1 MILFLVIGNAFE
13 GKLFG
18 VSAQT
23 WYMVNMGVFGAT
35 GAVLGIGAR
44 IADER
49 DRGWNRQLRLT
60 PLPPLG
66 YVMGKVLTGMLV
78 ALPALA
84 LVCLAGALTGEV
96 HLSTLQWAQVIG
108 LGWLAIL
115 PMAVVGVGLGYFSS
129 GDNAQAVNGG
139 TIMLMSM
146 FGGIWFPI
154 TAASPQWMQT
164 DGARHADVLDHADHP
179 GTADARLAG
188 AGWLAGAR
196 RLGRDRRPARR
207 ARVPTRRPARCV
219 TDTVRAMAR
228 TLRSRSADAADD
240 DQLPD
245 REAAEHVLA
254 GRNTPRWRLAGALW
268 LVFLADA
275 VVQVLTRDQ
284 SVFLKVVGLLG
295 IATFCAA
302 YILVPPYLFEQSA
315 A

>member
-1 MILFLVIGNAFE
+1 MTTTYLLTELRRIFRNPRYLFFTIGIPVILFLVIGNAFE
-13 GKLFG
+13 GNLFG

-35 GAVLGIGAR
+35 GAVIGIGAR

-84 LVCLAGALTGEV
+84 LVCMAGALTGEV
-96 HLSTLQWAQVIG
+96 HLSTLQWVQLIG

-154 TAASPQWMQT
+154 TAASPLWMQLT
-164 DGARHADVLDHADHP
+164 AYAMPTYWITQITRAPLTHNWPVLGGWVVLGVWVAI
-179 GTADARLAG
+179 GARLA
-188 AGWLAGAR
+188 AR
-196 RLGRDRRPARR
+196 GYRRDDLR
-207 ARVPTRRPARCV
+207 AA
-219 TDTVRAMAR
+219 
-228 TLRSRSADAADD
+228 
-240 DQLPD
+240 
-245 REAAEHVLA
+245 
-254 GRNTPRWRLAGALW
+254 
-268 LVFLADA
+268 
-275 VVQVLTRDQ
+275 
-284 SVFLKVVGLLG
+284 
-295 IATFCAA
+295 
-302 YILVPPYLFEQSA
+302 
-315 A
+315 

>member
-1 MILFLVIGNAFE
+1 MTTTYLLLELRRVYRNPRYLFFTVGVPVILFLVIGSAFE
-13 GKLFG
+13 GEFFG

-35 GAVLGIGAR
+35 GAVLGVGAR

-66 YVMGKVLTGMLV
+66 YVVGKVLTGMLV
-78 ALPALA
+78 ALPALV

-96 HLSTLQWAQVIG
+96 HLSAVQWAQVIG

-154 TAASPQWMQT
+154 TAESPPWLET
-164 DGARHADVLDHADHP
+164 TAHAMPTYWITQITRAPLTHVWPAVGGWVVLGVWVAI
-179 GTADARLAG
+179 GARLA
-188 AGWLAGAR
+188 AR
-196 RLGRDRRPARR
+196 GYRRDDLR
-207 ARVPTRRPARCV
+207 AA
-219 TDTVRAMAR
+219 
-228 TLRSRSADAADD
+228 
-240 DQLPD
+240 
-245 REAAEHVLA
+245 
-254 GRNTPRWRLAGALW
+254 
-268 LVFLADA
+268 
-275 VVQVLTRDQ
+275 
-284 SVFLKVVGLLG
+284 
-295 IATFCAA
+295 
-302 YILVPPYLFEQSA
+302 
-315 A
+315 

>member
-1 MILFLVIGNAFE
+1 MTTTYLLLELRRMFRNPRYLFFTIGIPVILYLVIGNAFE

-18 VSAQT
+18 VTAQT
-23 WYMVNMGVFGAT
+23 WYMVNMGVFAAT

-84 LVCLAGALTGEV
+84 LVCLAGLLTGQV
-96 HLSTLQWAQVIG
+96 HLSALQWAQVVG
-108 LGWLAIL
+108 VGWVAIL

-164 DGARHADVLDHADHP
+164 VAHAMPTYWITQITRAPLTHVWPALGGWLVLAVWVVI
-179 GTADARLAG
+179 GARLA
-188 AGWLAGAR
+188 AR
-196 RLGRDRRPARR
+196 GYRRDDLR
-207 ARVPTRRPARCV
+207 AA
-219 TDTVRAMAR
+219 
-228 TLRSRSADAADD
+228 
-240 DQLPD
+240 
-245 REAAEHVLA
+245 
-254 GRNTPRWRLAGALW
+254 
-268 LVFLADA
+268 
-275 VVQVLTRDQ
+275 
-284 SVFLKVVGLLG
+284 
-295 IATFCAA
+295 
-302 YILVPPYLFEQSA
+302 
-315 A
+315 